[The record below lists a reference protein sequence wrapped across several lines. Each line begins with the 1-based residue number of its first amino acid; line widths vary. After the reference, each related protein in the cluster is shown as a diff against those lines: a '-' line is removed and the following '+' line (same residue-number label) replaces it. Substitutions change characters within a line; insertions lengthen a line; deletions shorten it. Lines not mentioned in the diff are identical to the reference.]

1 MGRRSQEAALG
12 NLQSWP
18 YAPAV
23 QAAPQPPP
31 DCSAMVLDGLWPYE
45 LMQPRPEHVA
55 AAHHLQEGLLRI
67 AGEANRKLWE
77 LYRLP
82 LPLMQRQAEETRI
95 VNLARSFAVL
105 RVESTVRALGQRPA
119 LGSSLQQPDVGGGR
133 HYEPELTQHIPAEL
147 VEAARLMN
155 MGGPVEQPRKAAPV
169 HLERPPI
176 EAEIVDDA
184 VTSPEP
190 VVSVPRHAR
199 PELIDDPTIVVSV
212 SQGPDGQLDVEVWPD
227 EKAAV
232 DALTST
238 VAPADRGVAEVSGP
252 PPVSD
257 PQHSVPVPPI
267 LGASDLPP
275 VRPVPQSPAVP
286 QPPRVQ
292 APRFESQWGQAPA
305 PQRPQFDGPVRGEA
319 VPQTPPLAPPAVSPV
334 PPILAASDLPPVRHE
349 PPAQAPRPMV
359 PPTEHRRVELDGR
372 PRQLGLPAGLSLE
385 RVVSDLARQQPALP
399 WVAGARR
406 DGSMIVATD
415 VVGGWIPPG
424 VVIPSGVSVLEPK
437 RRTGSMQVW
446 IEPVVRTV
454 SYAPGD
460 RIGSR
465 VGDVGACVIESVF
478 SVVEVDDALGYELVA
493 AIEAQ
498 ETLPPIALL
507 LAKKGASGGRA
518 DEGELDVLKVHV
530 EMVASSVLAGYPSV
544 SEAGVKS
551 LMLLGAAVGMAAG
564 QMAVAA
570 YHFGWFKSRLRAG
583 GESDRV

>member
-12 NLQSWP
+12 NLQGWP

-23 QAAPQPPP
+23 QTAPQPPP

-55 AAHHLQEGLLRI
+55 AARHLQEGLLRI

-119 LGSSLQQPDVGGGR
+119 LGSSSQQPDVGGGR

-155 MGGPVEQPRKAAPV
+155 MGGPAEQPRKAGPV
-169 HLERPPI
+169 HVERPPI

-212 SQGPDGQLDVEVWPD
+212 SQGPDGHVEVEVWPD
-227 EKAAV
+227 EKTAV

-238 VAPADRGVAEVSGP
+238 VAPSDRDVEVSGP
-252 PPVSD
+252 SSSPP
-257 PQHSVPVPPI
+257 PLVPVPPI
-267 LGASDLPP
+267 VASSDVPP
-275 VRPVPQSPAVP
+275 VRPVAGAQELQ
-286 QPPRVQ
+286 QPPVG
-292 APRFESQWGQAPA
+292 APRIESQWGQAPA
-305 PQRPQFDGPVRGEA
+305 LQLPRFDGPVRGEA
-319 VPQTPPLAPPAVSPV
+319 VSQPPPVVSPV
-334 PPILAASDLPPVRHE
+334 PPILAPSDLPPVRQE
-349 PPAQAPRPMV
+349 PPTQAPRPMASGA
-359 PPTEHRRVELDGR
+359 EHPRGGLDGR

-385 RVVSDLARQQPALP
+385 RVVSDLARQQPSLS

-424 VVIPSGVSVLEPK
+424 VVIPSGVTVLEPK
-437 RRTGSMQVW
+437 RRTGSMEEW
-446 IEPVVRTV
+446 IGPVVRTV

-465 VGDVGACVIESVF
+465 VGDVGARVAESVF
-478 SVVEVDDALGYELVA
+478 SVVDVDDALGYELVA

-507 LAKKGASGGRA
+507 LAKKGVSGGRA
-518 DEGELDVLKVHV
+518 ADGELDVLKVHV

-544 SEAGVKS
+544 SESGVKS
-551 LMLLGAAVGMAAG
+551 LMLLGAAEGLAAG

-583 GESDRV
+583 GESDSV